1 MKERLRP
8 PKNSRK
14 QLPRS
19 VGGSFIVL
27 TFGGEHNILL
37 CMISELRL
45 TNFTR
50 FSKVRLNFSE
60 GLNVFVGTNG
70 TGKSHI
76 MKLMYANLQAMRK
89 EKDGSE
95 APTMVHIGT
104 KVAQR
109 LVGVFKPDAL
119 GRLARRCQGHTR
131 TQVAMCVRG
140 ESHKDQELSY
150 TFSTRSQITVNAE
163 RIPQTWVDCQSVFLP
178 TREMLSI
185 YPNFI
190 STYDRVEIPF
200 DETWRDLAKALGNPL
215 PKGPHRE
222 SVNALAQP
230 LEDALCGKIVLDQG
244 RFYISSKNGRVEA
257 HLLAEGMR
265 KIGTLAQLIVNGT
278 LSKGS
283 VLFWDEPEANL
294 NPQLIKLVAQTII
307 GLVRQGLQVFIATHS
322 LFLLR
327 QLYLLAPQ
335 EHREQRYRY
344 FALGRATD
352 VLSEVPISTS
362 FSLAGLGE
370 VASLDYQLEQDEQLM
385 RLYSNGI

>member
-1 MKERLRP
+1 MTHGDEYC
-8 PKNSRK
+8 
-14 QLPRS
+14 
-19 VGGSFIVL
+19 
-27 TFGGEHNILL
+27 ILS
-37 CMISELRL
+37 CMISKLELS
-45 TNFTR
+45 NFTR
-50 FSKVRLNFSE
+50 FSKVVLKFSE

-76 MKLMYANLQAMRK
+76 MKLMYANLQAIRK
-89 EKDGSE
+89 EKDVPE
-95 APTMVHIGT
+95 VPTMGYIEA

-109 LVGVFKPDAL
+109 LIGVFKPDAL

-131 TQVAMCVRG
+131 TQVAMHVRG
-140 ESHKDQELSY
+140 KSRSHKDQELSY
-150 TFSTRSQITVNAE
+150 NFSTRSQSAVSVE
-163 RIPQTWVDCQSVFLP
+163 CIPQAWDDSQSVFLP

-222 SVNALAQP
+222 GVNALVQP
-230 LEDALCGKIVLDQG
+230 LEDALCGKIVLEQG
-244 RFYISSKNGRVEA
+244 RFYIRNKNGKLEA

-265 KIGTLAQLIVNGT
+265 KIGTLAQLVVNGT

-294 NPQLIKLVAQTII
+294 NPQLIKLAAQTII
-307 GLVRQGLQVFIATHS
+307 GLVRRGLQVFIATHS

-335 EHREQRYRY
+335 EHRDLLYRY
-344 FALGRATD
+344 FALGGAPD
-352 VLSEVPISTS
+352 ELSEVPISTS
-362 FSLAGLGE
+362 FSLEGLGE
-370 VASLDYQLEQDEQLM
+370 VASLACQLDQDQQLM
-385 RLYSNGI
+385 ELYSHGI

>member
-1 MKERLRP
+1 M
-8 PKNSRK
+8 
-14 QLPRS
+14 
-19 VGGSFIVL
+19 
-27 TFGGEHNILL
+27 
-37 CMISELRL
+37 
-45 TNFTR
+45 
-50 FSKVRLNFSE
+50 
-60 GLNVFVGTNG
+60 FVGTNG

-89 EKDGSE
+89 EKDGPD
-95 APTMVHIGT
+95 APTIGHIET
-104 KVAQR
+104 KVAHR

-119 GRLARRCQGHTR
+119 GRLARRCQGHSR

-140 ESHKDQELSY
+140 VSRSLKEQELSY
-150 TFSTRSQITVNAE
+150 TFSTRSQSAVNAE
-163 RIPQTWVDCQSVFLP
+163 RIPQAWADFQSVFLP

-222 SVNALAQP
+222 GVNALAQP
-230 LEDALCGKIVLDQG
+230 LEDALCGKIVLEQG
-244 RFYISSKNGRVEA
+244 RFYIRNNNGKVEA
-257 HLLAEGMR
+257 HLLAEGLR
-265 KIGTLAQLIVNGT
+265 KIGTLAQLVINGT
-278 LSKGS
+278 LSNGS

-294 NPQLIKLVAQTII
+294 NPQLIKLAAQTII

-327 QLYLLAPQ
+327 QLFLLAPQ

-344 FALGRATD
+344 FALGGPSDA
-352 VLSEVPISTS
+352 LSEVPISTS
-362 FSLAGLGE
+362 FSLVGLGE
-370 VASLDYQLEQDEQLM
+370 VASLACQLEQDEQLL

>member
-1 MKERLRP
+1 MER
-8 PKNSRK
+8 
-14 QLPRS
+14 
-19 VGGSFIVL
+19 GGDIIVL
-27 TFGGEHNILL
+27 TLGGEYYILT
-37 CMISELRL
+37 CMISRLEL

-50 FSKVRLNFSE
+50 FSKAKLNFSG

-76 MKLMYANLQAMRK
+76 MKLMYANHQAMRK
-89 EKDGSE
+89 EKDGP
-95 APTMVHIGT
+95 AVPTIGCMGT
-104 KVAQR
+104 KVAHR

-131 TQVAMCVRG
+131 TQVSMHIRG
-140 ESHKDQELSY
+140 KSRSDKGQDLSY
-150 TFSTRSQITVNAE
+150 TFSTRSQNAVNAE
-163 RIPQTWVDCQSVFLP
+163 SIPQTWSDCQSVFLP

-200 DETWRDLAKALGNPL
+200 EETWRDLAKALGNPL

-222 SVNALAQP
+222 GVNALVQP
-230 LEDALCGKIVLDQG
+230 LEDALCGKIVLEQG
-244 RFYISSKNGRVEA
+244 RFYIRNKNGKVEA
-257 HLLAEGMR
+257 HLIAEGMR
-265 KIGTLAQLIVNGT
+265 KIGTLAQLVVNGT

-294 NPQLIKLVAQTII
+294 NPQLIILVAQTII

-327 QLYLLAPQ
+327 QLYLLAQQ
-335 EHREQRYRY
+335 EHQQQQYRY
-344 FALGRATD
+344 FALREAYD
-352 VLSEVPISTS
+352 ELSEVSVSSS
-362 FSLAGLGE
+362 FSLEGLGE
-370 VASLDYQLEQDEQLM
+370 ITSLTCQLDQDMQLM
-385 RLYSNGI
+385 RLYSDGI